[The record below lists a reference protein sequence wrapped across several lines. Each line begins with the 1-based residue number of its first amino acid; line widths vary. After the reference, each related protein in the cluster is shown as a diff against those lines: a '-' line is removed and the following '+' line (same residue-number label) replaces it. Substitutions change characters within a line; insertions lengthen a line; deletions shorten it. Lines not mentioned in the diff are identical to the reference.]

1 MRHVTEEDLVLYRY
15 GEALNAAEVESHL
28 EACEGCRREYIALC
42 RVLAAVDTA
51 PVPERGEGYETELW
65 ARLRPRIEE
74 IQAARKSRWPGS
86 FGLRFAWVA
95 GAAALVFA
103 AALAV
108 FLRPGSGPVEER
120 GAPGAAGARAVA
132 VEEETLQERVL
143 LAALGEH
150 LDRTEMVLSEIANIS
165 GEGPID
171 ISLEQSSASDLVQE
185 NRLYRQTAAAAG
197 EGTYATALD
206 EFERVLLEI
215 ARGPSMLSSDEL
227 SYFRQHLES
236 EATVFKIRVLGSRVR
251 EREERVV
258 LAGGTPTV
266 QP

>member
-15 GEALNAAEVESHL
+15 GEAVDAAEVESHL
-28 EACEGCRREYIALC
+28 EACEDCRREYTALC

-51 PVPERGEGYETELW
+51 PVPERGEGYEADLW
-65 ARLRPRIEE
+65 VRLRPRIEGIE
-74 IQAARKSRWPGS
+74 AARKARWPGF
-86 FGLRFAWVA
+86 FGLRLAWVA
-95 GAAALVFA
+95 GAAAIFLA

-108 FLRPGSGPVEER
+108 FLRPGSGPVEEQ
-120 GAPGAAGARAVA
+120 GAPGLAGARADA
-132 VEEETLQERVL
+132 AEEETLRERVL

-150 LDRTEMVLSEIANIS
+150 LHRTEMVLSEIANA
-165 GEGPID
+165 GGNGPVD
-171 ISLEQSSASDLVQE
+171 ISLEQASASDLVQE

-197 EGTYATALD
+197 EGTLATALD

-258 LAGGTPTV
+258 LASGTPTV